1 MPLLLAALD
10 CCQGFSEKIARRIFG
25 KAIALNCYFF
35 RKPVGL
41 DLYSKLRLALRKLP
55 IFADFFSLCNYIT
68 Q

>member
-1 MPLLLAALD
+1 MLNNLAALD

-41 DLYSKLRLALRKLP
+41 DLYSKWRLALESCLNLP
-55 IFADFFSLCNYIT
+55 YFIAYT
-68 Q
+68 